1 MVKQTEVVCK
11 NEANI
16 FVAQD
21 VLKRVDEYNTG
32 LERNKSTKDARGFW
46 QLEIIVGPYPTRHL
60 ARAFLKRWQNSRG
73 ILPRRE
79 RAIKLVQQ
87 EEAGVRLFD
96 KRIIPLHYNKW
107 LRNHKLNDLRVDDSE
122 LQNLYT
128 EVRTLRAPSGG
139 KKKVATQRKRRKSM
153 SDIPAITA
161 SQTLLDVSAVSNP
174 SPRERESR

>member
-87 EEAGVRLFD
+87 EVKESLLNMCACACMSMCLHVR
-96 KRIIPLHYNKW
+96 
-107 LRNHKLNDLRVDDSE
+107 VCVCVCVCCS
-122 LQNLYT
+122 
-128 EVRTLRAPSGG
+128 
-139 KKKVATQRKRRKSM
+139 
-153 SDIPAITA
+153 
-161 SQTLLDVSAVSNP
+161 
-174 SPRERESR
+174 